1 MNKGKRFIFWVL
13 ILVLVIVFG
22 WFGYDR
28 YVSRTTQQ
36 IAGDSSTGPLKV
48 VAEAAKTSK
57 ISETIAVTGTFE
69 PLASVEVIPEIS
81 GRLERLRL
89 SDGTLID
96 IATEIQAGDTAAVI
110 EHATAEAAVQQAQ
123 AALQTA
129 QAALQTARVT
139 FRDAEREKNRM
150 EELYKGGAVPQ
161 QQYDAAR
168 TVYDKAK
175 AGLAVAQANIKQ
187 AEAALA
193 GAKVTLDKATIRS
206 PITGV
211 VSKKYVDEGDMVGPT
226 TPVIRIVQ
234 METLKVLGGVSE
246 RHLRRLE
253 PGKTP
258 VTIKTDAYP
267 QDEFTG
273 TVYKVG
279 VAVDPATRTG
289 KVEIR
294 VPNSDTRL
302 KPGMFARMT
311 VVLSEKEDVVIVSDS
326 ALIRDQGGTYVF
338 VANNSKARRREVKLG
353 LSQGAYHEVM
363 QGLAA
368 GDLVITRGQGQ
379 LEDGQAIEVV
389 EETDK

>member
-13 ILVLVIVFG
+13 VLVVVIVFG
-22 WFGYDR
+22 WFAYDR
-28 YVSRTTQQ
+28 YVSRTAQQ

-48 VAEAAKTSK
+48 IAEAVKRSK
-57 ISETIAVTGTFE
+57 ISETIAVTGTFD

-81 GRLERLRL
+81 GRLQRLRL
-89 SDGTLID
+89 PDGTLID
-96 IATEIQAGDTAAVI
+96 IGTEIHTGDTVAVI
-110 EHATAEAAVQQAQ
+110 EHAAAEATVQQAQ

-139 FRDAEREKNRM
+139 LQDAQRERNRM
-150 EELYKGGAVPQ
+150 EELYKGGAIPQ
-161 QQYDAAR
+161 QQYDAAC
-168 TVYDKAK
+168 TVCDKAE

-211 VSKKYVDEGDMVGPT
+211 VSKKYVDEGDMVGPA
-226 TPVIRIVQ
+226 TPLVRIVQ
-234 METLKVLGGVSE
+234 METLKVFGGVSE
-246 RHLRRLE
+246 RYLRRLT
-253 PGKTP
+253 PGKTA

-267 QDEFTG
+267 QDEFIG

-289 KVEIR
+289 EVEIR
-294 VPNSDTRL
+294 VPNSDMRL

-311 VVLSEKEDVVIVSDS
+311 VVLSEKDDVVVVSDS
-326 ALIRDQGGTYVF
+326 ALIREQGGTYVF
-338 VANNSKARRREVKLG
+338 VANDSKARRREVKLG
-353 LSQGAYHEVM
+353 LSQGAYHEVL

-379 LEDGQAIEVV
+379 LQDGQAIEVV